1 MPIMKGRK
9 MKIFDA
15 HCDTLDLLGG
25 NTSLKNIK
33 AHYNF
38 EKAAK
43 YETHIQLTAIWLDN
57 AEHDVPRRVRT
68 LIKRFNTETKN
79 VHVIKSAADLENAAG
94 VSVILGIEGGEGA
107 EGSLHRLEELFGEGV
122 RLMTLTWNHKNE
134 ISGTAFEKSGGLT
147 DFGKKAVL
155 KMQELHMMVDVS
167 HLSDEGF
174 YDVAEITSK
183 PFIASHSNSRTVCPH
198 FRNLTDDQFKVLINR
213 GGVAGINL
221 CPDFLGADPSVD
233 SVVRHIE
240 HFASLGGENN
250 IGIGADFDGIDSLP
264 RGISGTE
271 DLYKVFDRL
280 LSLNYSQEQVDKIAF
295 SNMYRVFSEVLK

>member
-1 MPIMKGRK
+1 M
-9 MKIFDA
+9 
-15 HCDTLDLLGG
+15 
-25 NTSLKNIK
+25 
-33 AHYNF
+33 
-38 EKAAK
+38 
-43 YETHIQLTAIWLDN
+43 
-57 AEHDVPRRVRT
+57 PRRVRT
-68 LIKRFNTETKN
+68 LIKRFNGETKN

-147 DFGKKAVL
+147 PFGKKAVL

>member
-1 MPIMKGRK
+1 MR
-9 MKIFDA
+9 IFDA
-15 HCDTLDLLGG
+15 HCDTLDLLGD

-68 LIKRFNTETKN
+68 LIKRFNTETQN
-79 VHVIKSAADLENAAG
+79 VHVIKSAADLKNAEG

-107 EGSLHRLEELFGEGV
+107 EGSLQHLEELFGEGV

-155 KMQELHMMVDVS
+155 KMQELHMMIDVS

-174 YDVAEITSK
+174 CDVAEITSK

-198 FRNLTDDQFKVLINR
+198 FRNLTDDQFKVLIKR

-221 CPDFLGADPSVD
+221 CPDFLGTDPSVD
-233 SVVRHIE
+233 SIVRHIE
-240 HFASLGGENN
+240 HFAALGGENN
-250 IGIGADFDGIDSLP
+250 IGIGADFDGIGSLP
-264 RGISGTE
+264 RGIRGTE
-271 DLYKVFDRL
+271 DLYKIFDRL
-280 LSLNYSQEQVDKIAF
+280 LSLNYSQEQADKIAF
-295 SNMYRVFSEVLK
+295 SNMYRVFSEVLE